1 MEVTRM
7 NKKILIVDDEKTIR
21 MSMKEGLSDLGYQVS
36 TAQSSSSAL
45 EKVREFKPQV
55 VFLDMRLAEENG
67 LDILPRIKEIDHD
80 VEVVIMTAYGDIQ
93 TAVKAIKEGAFDYI
107 NKPFDLQEINIII
120 ERVITKIDLQ
130 NKIYLL
136 ENAKKT
142 KINNIYGEHPTIKE
156 IHNKIDILS
165 NNDDVTV
172 LVTGETGTGK
182 ELVAS
187 AIHENSPRK
196 DAPMLKI
203 NCGTIPQQLIE
214 SELFGFEKS
223 AFTGANKRKKGLMEI
238 ADGSTVFLD
247 EIGEF
252 PLAVQPKLL
261 RFIEEKK
268 FKRVGGLVD
277 ISVDIRIIAATN
289 KNLEE
294 AIKNKEFREDLY
306 YRLNVVPINLP
317 PLRERGKDI
326 LLLADYYLKVFNEKF
341 HKCIK
346 GFTKDA
352 KKSLANYSWKGNVR
366 ELKNVIERIVIL
378 CEVDYIDSMDLPFG
392 SNYREISEVYEK
404 PKELNREVTIKD
416 FHPDFSLEE
425 EVKKLET
432 KYIKLALEYCDYN
445 YSSTSEMLGI
455 SRFALKRRIEKYL

>member
-1 MEVTRM
+1 M

>member
-1 MEVTRM
+1 MEVKRM
-7 NKKILIVDDEKTIR
+7 NKKILIVDDEETIR
-21 MSMKEGLSDLGYQVS
+21 MSMKEGLLDLGYQVS
-36 TAQSSSSAL
+36 TAQNSSSAL
-45 EKVREFKPQV
+45 KKVGEFKPQV

-67 LDILPRIKEIDHD
+67 LDILPRIKELDHD

-107 NKPFDLQEINIII
+107 NKPFDLQEINIVI
-120 ERVITKIDLQ
+120 ERIIKKIDLQ
-130 NKIYLL
+130 NKVYLL
-136 ENAKKT
+136 ENVKKT
-142 KINNIYGEHPTIKE
+142 KINNIYGDHPTIKE
-156 IHNKIDILS
+156 IHNKINILS

-172 LVTGETGTGK
+172 IVTGETGTGK

-306 YRLNVVPINLP
+306 YRLNVVPIHLP
-317 PLRERGKDI
+317 PLRERGRDI
-326 LLLADYYLKVFNEKF
+326 LLLADYYLGVFNKKF
-341 HKCIK
+341 RKNIK
-346 GFTKDA
+346 GFTEDA
-352 KKSLANYSWKGNVR
+352 EKALLNYTWKGNVR

-378 CEVDYIDSMDLPFG
+378 GEVEYIDSMDLPFG
-392 SNYREISEVYEK
+392 NYKEISEVHEK
-404 PKELNREVTIKD
+404 PKETNREVTIKD

-425 EVKKLET
+425 EVKKLESR
-432 KYIKLALEYCDYN
+432 YIKLALEYCDYN
-445 YSSTSEMLGI
+445 YSSASEMLGI
-455 SRFALKRRIEKYL
+455 SRFALKRRVEKYL

>member
-1 MEVTRM
+1 M
-7 NKKILIVDDEKTIR
+7 NKKILIVDDENTIR
-21 MSMKEGLSDLGYQVS
+21 MSMKEGLLDLGYKVN
-36 TAQSSSSAL
+36 TAQNSLNAL
-45 EKVREFKPQV
+45 KKIREYKPQI

-67 LDILPRIKEIDHD
+67 LDILPRIKELDHD

-93 TAVKAIKEGAFDYI
+93 TAVKAIKKGAFDYI
-107 NKPFDLQEINIII
+107 NKPFELQEINIII
-120 ERVITKIDLQ
+120 ERIIKKVDLQ

-136 ENAKKT
+136 ENVKKT
-142 KINNIYGEHPTIKE
+142 NINNIYGDHPTIKE
-156 IHNKIDILS
+156 IHNKIDKLS

-172 LVTGETGTGK
+172 LVMGETGTGK

-289 KNLEE
+289 KNLEK

-306 YRLNVVPINLP
+306 YRLNVVPIHLP

-326 LLLADYYLKVFNEKF
+326 LLLADYYLGVFNKKF
-341 HKCIK
+341 RKNIK
-346 GFTKDA
+346 GFTKEA
-352 KKSLANYSWKGNVR
+352 EKVLMNYSWKGNVR

-378 CEVDYIDSMDLPFG
+378 GEVDYIDSMNLPFG
-392 SNYREISEVYEK
+392 NNKENAEVYEK
-404 PKELNREVTIKD
+404 PMEFTREVTIKD
-416 FHPDFSLEE
+416 FKPDFSLEE

-432 KYIKLALEYCDYN
+432 KYIKLALEYCNYN
-445 YSSTSEMLGI
+445 YSNASEMLGI